1 MSGNWN
7 IWRRT
12 MKKNWPIDKNAS
24 DWECDP
30 KGEELFHLRYFRA
43 LPMEKKIQA
52 VEEMC
57 ALASMLKEQR
67 ENHRVKRNRKPVK

>member
-1 MSGNWN
+1 
-7 IWRRT
+7 
-12 MKKNWPIDKNAS
+12 MKKTWQIDKNAP

-30 KGEELFHLRYFRA
+30 KGDELFHLRYFRS

-57 ALASMLKEQR
+57 ALAKALKTA
-67 ENHRVKRNRKPVK
+67 RKNVVAEPPPITRS

>member
-1 MSGNWN
+1 
-7 IWRRT
+7 
-12 MKKNWPIDKNAS
+12 MKKTWQIDKNAS

-30 KGEELFHLRYFRA
+30 KSEELFHLRYFRS

-57 ALASMLKEQR
+57 ALAAMLKEQQGVY
-67 ENHRVKRNRKPVK
+67 RVKRNRKPAR

>member
-1 MSGNWN
+1 MKTNWQ
-7 IWRRT
+7 
-12 MKKNWPIDKNAS
+12 IDKNAS

-57 ALASMLKEQR
+57 VLANALKTT
-67 ENHRVKRNRKPVK
+67 RKNIVAEPPPKTRT

>member
-7 IWRRT
+7 KSRQT
-12 MKKNWPIDKNAS
+12 MKKTWQIDKNAS

-30 KGEELFHLRYFRA
+30 KGEELFHLRYFRSR
-43 LPMEKKIQA
+43 PMEKKIQA

-57 ALASMLKEQR
+57 ALADALKTA
-67 ENHRVKRNRKPVK
+67 RKNVVAEPPPKTRT

>member
-1 MSGNWN
+1 MNKVWQ
-7 IWRRT
+7 
-12 MKKNWPIDKNAS
+12 IDKSAT

-30 KGEELFHLRYFRA
+30 QGEELFHLRYFRA

-57 ALASMLKEQR
+57 ALAEAL
-67 ENHRVKRNRKPVK
+67 HPRKKPKHVNPLSRYSNAFSR

>member
-1 MSGNWN
+1 MN
-7 IWRRT
+7 
-12 MKKNWPIDKNAS
+12 KNWQIDKNAP

-30 KGEELFHLRYFRA
+30 KGDELFHLRYFRS

-57 ALASMLKEQR
+57 ALAKALKTA
-67 ENHRVKRNRKPVK
+67 RKNVVAEPPPITRS

>member
-1 MSGNWN
+1 
-7 IWRRT
+7 
-12 MKKNWPIDKNAS
+12 MKKTWQIDKNAP

-30 KGEELFHLRYFRA
+30 KGDELFHLRYFRS

-57 ALASMLKEQR
+57 ALAEAFGTPRKDQ
-67 ENHRVKRNRKPVK
+67 HVAKRVKSSPSR

>member
-1 MSGNWN
+1 MNSKWQ
-7 IWRRT
+7 
-12 MKKNWPIDKNAS
+12 IDRNAK

-30 KGEELFHLRYFRA
+30 KSEELFHLRYFRS

-57 ALASMLKEQR
+57 ALTSMLKEQR
-67 ENHRVKRNRKPVK
+67 DADQVKKNRKPVN

>member
-1 MSGNWN
+1 MKTNWQ
-7 IWRRT
+7 
-12 MKKNWPIDKNAS
+12 IDKNAS

-30 KGEELFHLRYFRA
+30 RGEELFHLRYFRA

-57 ALASMLKEQR
+57 ILAEAFKSARPKQSAVSPPIR
-67 ENHRVKRNRKPVK
+67 CP

>member
-1 MSGNWN
+1 MDKRWQ
-7 IWRRT
+7 
-12 MKKNWPIDKNAS
+12 IDKDAS

-30 KGEELFHLRYFRA
+30 RAEELFHLRYFRS

-57 ALASMLKEQR
+57 AIAHALRAGSGVR
-67 ENHRVKRNRKPVK
+67 EAGGVAIPLD

>member
-1 MSGNWN
+1 
-7 IWRRT
+7 
-12 MKKNWPIDKNAS
+12 MKKTWQIDKNAP

-30 KGEELFHLRYFRA
+30 KSEELFHLRYFRS

-57 ALASMLKEQR
+57 ALASMLKEKRGGYQ
-67 ENHRVKRNRKPVK
+67 VKQIQKPVR

>member
-1 MSGNWN
+1 MEKTWQ
-7 IWRRT
+7 
-12 MKKNWPIDKNAS
+12 IDKNAS

-30 KGEELFHLRYFRA
+30 KGEELFHLRYFRS

-57 ALASMLKEQR
+57 ALAAALH
-67 ENHRVKRNRKPVK
+67 HRKIINISPNSTHPVNPEKPCNPV